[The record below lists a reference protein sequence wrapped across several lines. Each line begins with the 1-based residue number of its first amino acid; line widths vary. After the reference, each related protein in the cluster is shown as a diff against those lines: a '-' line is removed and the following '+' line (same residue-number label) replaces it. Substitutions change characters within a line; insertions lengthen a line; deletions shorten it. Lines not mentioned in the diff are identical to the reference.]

1 MYEQLRPRPQLQK
14 YEQEPST
21 YAIGNTRQR
30 ESAMGEYLSL
40 RDYLLRGIGSGKF
53 RFLWN
58 SKDGRVGLKDEIFSS
73 KNTQTEMLK
82 RIAFLDNNGYTPES
96 LAHYVWEQRGAE
108 IPETWA
114 NDVQDIRD
122 EINDIL
128 LSHDTPTSMIDAA
141 EALRSQPET
150 LEEYIEQTVS
160 PEEIAEYEANE
171 ASQNK
176 MAKYLPEE
184 KAKEISAEE
193 LDYYKPE
200 RVELSDV
207 SELTDEDFS
216 GAYRDVVL
224 PSLPDNV
231 GEMIGANGRKI
242 LIKKNIFDKNN
253 LNHPELGNT
262 DEQLNILRS
271 ALYHPDL
278 LIYDKPASKP
288 NYWVVVKMGDKYAN
302 ALLDVDS
309 SKENVEVVNWYW
321 LNDKTLE
328 GKKKRA
334 IREGGQVLIT
344 VKTGQPSEIS
354 ALPDNSIGSKDSKEF
369 AEKQE
374 KTPKFTG
381 DVVSFAKDVVKNH
394 EIAQEADKVDT
405 NPTEGQKQAGNYQKG
420 HINVQGFDI
429 TIENPKGSVR
439 SGVDADG
446 KAWETTMQNHYGY
459 FKLTEGK
466 DGDHIDV
473 FVGYNP
479 TSEKIFVVDQVDPQ
493 TKEFDESKVMLGF
506 TSAEDAKAA
515 YMSNYEA
522 DWQGFGNIT
531 EVSVEDFKKWLYDG
545 AKQRKEFADYKEN
558 KDTRGKRQDGESKE
572 QGAKS
577 KDNSELGVSSSE
589 DQIVSD
595 IKSIDGEIELT
606 KYIKSLNP
614 ENITEKIADAIYTQD
629 LRVNSD
635 MGVSSYYKFNPE
647 TMKYDEVDGFFVE
660 ESDFDNVVDLIK
672 WYYFKIEPNKRT
684 KSIIDVAKKAVE
696 EDKAKK
702 QEIETKPENTPLFR
716 VVSDTG
722 FYSTVED
729 ALERIKQEKGTK
741 EQFKAMLLKNGAK
754 QAEMGWM
761 GFDELPDKL
770 TKTDIQ
776 EWIDKNRIE
785 VEEVEKAKEQFI
797 KPEGWYVEELF
808 EPLYDDGYRMGDID
822 DADEFVKTNLLDNIE
837 PEEILSKWVDF
848 VNYKEKNTEESTEY
862 SNYTLPGGENYKELL
877 LTLPK
882 IKNAEKYKQ
891 FHISEYYADAP
902 TFAHVRFNERVVN
915 GERVL
920 FIEEVQSDWAQ
931 DIRNKK
937 DSSIPDMPFKST
949 TQWINLAMRRMMRY
963 AAENGFDRIA
973 WTTGEQ
979 QVDRYDLSKQVDR
992 IIIDE
997 NGGVYD
1003 IIVYPKGK
1011 QTSETLKD
1019 GIAEN
1024 ELADYVG
1031 KEIAEK
1037 AISDKGGDFT
1047 GDDLKVGGHGMKWFY
1062 DQILPKA
1069 VQKLGKPFGA
1079 RVENIELPKIGTQ
1092 QSIPVTDAMIKSVSE
1107 GVPLFRIIGEKG
1119 ASRLENAE
1127 RVMADLRVA
1136 REMETDF
1143 NDRPK
1148 RLEKLRNSK
1157 DVEIS
1162 GKEHEGKYELN
1173 RDSAKQWLKDNLRG
1187 SYEIADTGEQV
1198 EISRKGVNK
1207 VTSHSMGSEAHLKS
1221 LIAIPELLHNSIFIT
1236 QEQAEKENAQ
1246 YESYRY
1252 YVTGLKIG
1260 EEYYTAKLTVGVD
1273 RYGNKFYDHALTE
1286 LEKTKLIDY
1295 VNQSVPGFISTVGV
1309 PNPSVTVSKD
1319 TKLLSILQTDEKEN
1333 AKKIRLATGW
1343 ERGTDG
1349 KWRYETPDE
1358 KVDARQL
1365 YKGKLNTLGKI
1376 MPDSELLRT
1385 YPELSDVKVLFD
1397 KLQVQDARFVTEHN
1411 SDTGS
1416 TQYSIVLNE
1425 RFLDDINRVGI
1436 KSIEREIEQA
1446 QKTLKEG
1453 YSDKQKETAQLFG
1466 VELQTPEQLQ
1476 QSIAEK
1482 QATLEQAY
1490 NDFGDAIHSTLIHEV
1505 QHAIQKI
1512 EGFAGGGSI
1521 QQFSTQPKGTKLDR
1535 AIYDFH
1541 SYVKDLE
1548 GDLYE
1553 NIGKVLFDDRFDNF
1567 RYVLRAE
1574 GEKVLEGIND
1584 DTVIDALSRS
1594 YKNKDKEVF
1603 MRNYNY
1609 SVDKINTELKNPS
1622 AYTQYKNLAGE
1633 VEARNVQAR
1642 MNYTPEQRREM
1653 LLQETE
1659 DVAREQQIVLR
1670 EALGEQESKEQ
1681 GTRSKDID
1689 EVSLKAIE
1697 TVFEKAGIPVEY
1709 VTDEE
1714 AQKKYAEVRARE
1726 SDAQMRKAKKTSL
1739 DTVVGEQSSPLK
1751 ATVVSSDAGAKILQ
1765 NIDKTIDKF
1774 ENDRKTIRGF
1784 IGELGQALELKNTGA
1799 SQYGTFETPKGEVFT
1814 LRLSN
1819 HNATVSNFDN
1829 NNENN
1834 GVSIVISRK
1843 PNTGIVNDGN
1853 AHVVEFFYPDKAIN
1867 KSESRALAEIAKSV
1881 KQLLYSGEYK
1891 DTTGLAEVEEVNE
1904 AQFRLDRADNPIGDG
1919 NWHVEHDIINLDKY
1933 PQVVYKVNY
1942 SDTTESVY
1950 VEYTNKENNKSVTV
1964 RFSNHENNAVKF
1976 GDQLNGN
1983 WVRDDEILYRLGLKN
1998 RIFIPETKKDIG
2010 AYQVKRAEAK
2020 SYEEADKTI
2029 QELYDL
2035 PVGTDLSAY
2044 KGKRVKSNRADKISN
2059 WIIGG
2064 DVVKESQV
2072 YTSNILGQHVPV
2084 GKYEYTDIDE
2094 GSGQVSES
2102 GNSLEFRVSSDELA
2116 AIKERAIAD
2125 GTFMKAPN
2133 GKATNLT
2140 EKQWLQVRTKA
2151 FKEWFGDWENDPQ
2164 NASKVVDENGD
2175 PLVVYHG
2182 TTNLLKILVPQLIK
2196 KREDG
2201 SKYIDGGKMR
2211 EIADEFIKNN
2221 KLFPFT
2227 IFEQKD
2233 KVHEGTPTEFP
2244 NFWFSKSKKVAD
2256 TYANEGKTT
2265 GDFVDFMNDIRYDKH
2280 GNLVNDIGRYDILRE
2295 LNKSLSLQGVSNE
2308 KLKEIKNRAD
2318 DLGWFLPD
2326 FPHTLGGV
2334 YKIIATKENLHDL
2347 RNALYDGYEYITF
2360 GGKTISQENRE
2371 KATGEVFGF
2380 VGSFFINVRSD
2391 KNVDYENKIWKD
2403 KVKDKTLAEI
2413 VTDAYND
2420 GADGITIKN
2429 IIDAGN
2435 MGAETPTDEYVVFSP
2450 NQIKSATDNVGT
2462 FDGSNPDIRLFTRPG
2477 RVDKDAAGAP
2487 IVYGWTENG
2496 KVYLVKERLNPETP
2510 AHEYDHLWNLALMKN
2525 NPDLW
2530 KHGVELLKQT
2540 PMWEQIKNDPNYSH
2554 LKTDDQIADEVKA
2567 HLNGKRGAETFA
2579 KMQQE
2584 AKDTGDITVF
2594 AKAVRL
2600 IDDIKKWLKDTW
2612 YWLMDTMTNWSRA
2625 DIERVTLDDFLNM
2638 TLSDMIK
2645 GTPLSPKGEVSSKLD
2660 SAPDGAIAASLDSG
2674 VDVVSSF
2681 EFRVPSDELAA
2692 IKERAIADGTFM
2704 KAPNGKATNLTEKQ
2718 WLQVRTKAFKE
2729 WFGDWENDPQNAS
2742 KVVDEN
2748 GDPLVVYHGTN
2759 ERFAVFKSTKFS
2771 TAGYFAK
2778 NRDFAAEFSKV
2789 RNTDPSVM
2797 DLFLSISNPLD
2808 LSKYDGHKEYNSKEI
2823 VEILPFLKNTKLPW
2837 RVDRIQG
2844 WLGVDEIINEVKKA
2858 GYNGV
2863 YYNEANFDYSTM
2875 DKDGNYGKLADIP
2888 SLIAFE
2894 PNQIKSATDNFGTFD
2909 EGNDDIRFRV
2919 ENKKARQ
2926 RADELMD
2933 NADDLRKVIPDY
2945 NGFLNK
2951 VFQQG
2956 FTKEQRKSVAEAKGD
2971 WYKAIERELATIED
2985 AEKLEYIAHLLDADL
3000 TIGQVKYL
3008 FRRNLDPNNGS
3019 AKWQAREAIR
3029 VEDLKGDVVIVGH
3042 KPINDG
3048 KLESYEKIVKSKG
3061 FRHVFEH
3068 YNSDLPLREFQKLLL
3083 GKDYYEV
3090 ENFRENAYQALK
3102 LSKGRGRHAMDVFAE
3117 NIYKPLI
3124 IHLSKINDKLNEKKL
3139 ETIKSDLKGN
3149 KSHYMRAT
3157 IYAMAKSGLSR
3168 MEIMARRDADAYK
3181 KELLNKPEINGLK
3194 GDAYNEAVSEIEKA
3208 AEKQYKAF
3216 LKRDVSGL
3224 TALAE
3229 LVGRKE
3235 ENFKDVAESIVKEV
3249 EGVLGKEEVD
3259 KFWDEVF
3266 EATQWANERSF
3277 ESGKMSREEY
3287 ERRKDRDAYYL
3298 PHRGYDITT
3307 AADIYDYKD
3316 RESGN
3321 FDSLFL
3327 RAKGRTTLAE
3337 DPFAH
3342 IASMAASA
3350 VLEAERNKAKQALL
3364 RLIETHPNDIVSVR
3378 DAWVQNVGTKNNPEW
3393 VETYPE
3399 LSSKDTPEAIK
3410 KKVDDFERRMKAL
3423 SIVGMARRKRNSL
3436 NLGEAVSKTSPA
3448 ISRRL
3453 VFSFLIV
3460 SKSQFKKVVCSS
3472 NRSFLV

>member
-1 MYEQLRPRPQLQK
+1 LVHSLPPFCNSCKNARPFSVQAAYEKYARPLANKLDGKREFKKNETVEYVDEKGNAHSAVVSTVGDKTVDVVDNATGKVVTHDKQQLQAQIIGDRAVVAGQEYRAGDKLMIPIDGAEHEGIITDIVDGKLSIQIPNAPLMEEGGRNWAWSDYTPEELESLLASHQTESIKTSEKTPENEVSADNETQQNESEQLQKDNLESQDTRTKNQDLEIEDTKKVEFPRDKEGHIDYLQITDDAVYSQALQEEFGDEAHVVADEYLKSAEKALKHAERISDPIKKRREQAKRKAEVERWSNMYEQLRPRPQLQK

-171 ASQNK
+171 ASQNE

-184 KAKEISAEE
+184 KAKEVSEQELDEFYNSSASQIRSDKVASTVDVPKHTFTNFKEAEE
-193 LDYYKPE
+193 WAKNNIVGTYNNEDTGIEVYVSNNSISKFLSGKAIKRSVSKDAHLSALTQIPKLIETSVLRESHPDRDKNPDIKEILRFEGRMNYE
-200 RVELSDV
+200 GVEYPV
-207 SELTDEDFS
+207 KITVK
-216 GAYRDVVL
+216 AYQT
-224 PSLPDNV
+224 
-231 GEMIGANGRKI
+231 GANKAYNYEVMQIESPVG
-242 LIKKNIFDKNN
+242 N
-253 LNHPELGNT
+253 LNLQSETINPST
-262 DEQLNILRS
+262 
-271 ALYHPDL
+271 PDSL
-278 LIYDKPASKP
+278 KS
-288 NYWVVVKMGDKYAN
+288 
-302 ALLDVDS
+302 
-309 SKENVEVVNWYW
+309 
-321 LNDKTLE
+321 
-328 GKKKRA
+328 

-354 ALPDNSIGSKDSKEF
+354 ALPDNSIGSKDSEEVS
-369 AEKQE
+369 EKQE

-381 DVVSFAKDVVKNH
+381 DVVSFAKDIVKKS
-394 EIAQEADKVDT
+394 Q
-405 NPTEGQKQAGNYQKG
+405 
-420 HINVQGFDI
+420 
-429 TIENPKGSVR
+429 
-439 SGVDADG
+439 
-446 KAWETTMQNHYGY
+446 
-459 FKLTEGK
+459 
-466 DGDHIDV
+466 
-473 FVGYNP
+473 
-479 TSEKIFVVDQVDPQ
+479 
-493 TKEFDESKVMLGF
+493 DERIK
-506 TSAEDAKAA
+506 T
-515 YMSNYEA
+515 
-522 DWQGFGNIT
+522 
-531 EVSVEDFKKWLYDG
+531 
-545 AKQRKEFADYKEN
+545 
-558 KDTRGKRQDGESKE
+558 QDGESKE
-572 QGAKS
+572 KEVKS
-577 KDNSELGVSSSE
+577 KDNSELGVPSSE

-614 ENITEKIADAIYTQD
+614 ENITEKIADAIYAQD

-660 ESDFDNVVDLIK
+660 ESDFDNAADLIK

-702 QEIETKPENTPLFR
+702 QEIETNTENTPLFR
-716 VVSDTG
+716 
-722 FYSTVED
+722 
-729 ALERIKQEKGTK
+729 
-741 EQFKAMLLKNGAK
+741 
-754 QAEMGWM
+754 
-761 GFDELPDKL
+761 
-770 TKTDIQ
+770 
-776 EWIDKNRIE
+776 
-785 VEEVEKAKEQFI
+785 
-797 KPEGWYVEELF
+797 
-808 EPLYDDGYRMGDID
+808 
-822 DADEFVKTNLLDNIE
+822 
-837 PEEILSKWVDF
+837 IL
-848 VNYKEKNTEESTEY
+848 
-862 SNYTLPGGENYKELL
+862 
-877 LTLPK
+877 
-882 IKNAEKYKQ
+882 
-891 FHISEYYADAP
+891 
-902 TFAHVRFNERVVN
+902 
-915 GERVL
+915 
-920 FIEEVQSDWAQ
+920 
-931 DIRNKK
+931 
-937 DSSIPDMPFKST
+937 
-949 TQWINLAMRRMMRY
+949 
-963 AAENGFDRIA
+963 
-973 WTTGEQ
+973 
-979 QVDRYDLSKQVDR
+979 
-992 IIIDE
+992 
-997 NGGVYD
+997 
-1003 IIVYPKGK
+1003 
-1011 QTSETLKD
+1011 
-1019 GIAEN
+1019 
-1024 ELADYVG
+1024 
-1031 KEIAEK
+1031 
-1037 AISDKGGDFT
+1037 
-1047 GDDLKVGGHGMKWFY
+1047 
-1062 DQILPKA
+1062 
-1069 VQKLGKPFGA
+1069 
-1079 RVENIELPKIGTQ
+1079 
-1092 QSIPVTDAMIKSVSE
+1092 
-1107 GVPLFRIIGEKG
+1107 GEKG

-1143 NDRPK
+1143 NERPK
-1148 RLEKLRNSK
+1148 RLEKLRKS
-1157 DVEIS
+1157 EPIS
-1162 GKEHEGKYELN
+1162 ITGKEITPSDDLKEYKKNASEY
-1173 RDSAKQWLKDNLRG
+1173 AKGLRG
-1187 SYEIADTGEQV
+1187 SYTNKDTGDVIELTS
-1198 EISRKGVNK
+1198 SRKNGGIREILQHDYKDVEHLQSVAAIPQIIENSIYIGWSPNADNK
-1207 VTSHSMGSEAHLKS
+1207 VDAERFEYYVSGLNIGGSEYTVKS
-1221 LIAIPELLHNSIFIT
+1221 VVVTLADGS
-1236 QEQAEKENAQ
+1236 K
-1246 YESYRY
+1246 Y
-1252 YVTGLKIG
+1252 YDH
-1260 EEYYTAKLTVGVD
+1260 KLTSI
-1273 RYGNKFYDHALTE
+1273 
-1286 LEKTKLIDY
+1286 EKGRLIDLI
-1295 VNQSVPGFISTVGV
+1295 NNKSAKPSNPISNELSGEADLLSDV
-1309 PNPSVTVSKD
+1309 KD
-1319 TKLLSILQTDEKEN
+1319 KRLLSILQTDEKEN

-1343 ERGTDG
+1343 ERGADG

-1365 YKGKLNTLGKI
+1365 YKGVLNTLGKI

-1397 KLQVQDARFVTEHN
+1397 KLQVQDARFVTEYN

-1512 EGFAGGGSI
+1512 EGFAGGGSM
-1521 QQFSTQPKGTKLDR
+1521 QQFITQPKGTKLDR

-1541 SYVKDLE
+1541 YYVKDLE

-1553 NIGKVLFDDRFDNF
+1553 NIGRVLFDERFDNF

-1574 GEKVLEGIND
+1574 GEKVWEGIN

-1594 YKNKDKEVF
+1594 YKNHDKEVF

-1609 SVDKINTELKNPS
+1609 SVDKINTELQRPS
-1622 AYTQYKNLAGE
+1622 PYTQYKNLAGE

-1681 GTRSKDID
+1681 GTRSKD

-1714 AQKKYAEVRARE
+1714 AQRKYAEVRARE
-1726 SDAQMRKAKKTSL
+1726 SEAQMRRTTKKASP
-1739 DTVVGEQSSPLK
+1739 DTAVGEQGSPLK
-1751 ATVVSSDAGAKILQ
+1751 ATVISSDAGTKILQ
-1765 NIDKTIDKF
+1765 NLDKTIAKY
-1774 ENDRKTIRGF
+1774 ENISGITKAFIVDIRA
-1784 IGELGQALELKNTGA
+1784 ALNLKDTGK

-1843 PNTGIVNDGN
+1843 PNTGIENDGN
-1853 AHVVEFFYPDKAIN
+1853 AHVIEFFYPDKAIN
-1867 KSESRALAEIAKSV
+1867 KSDSRALAEIAKSV

-1919 NWHVEHDIINLDKY
+1919 SWHVEHDIINLDKY
-1933 PQVVYKVNY
+1933 PQVDYKVNY

-2072 YTSNILGQHVPV
+2072 YTSNILGQHVPI

-2094 GSGQVSES
+2094 GSGRGTES
-2102 GNSLEFRVSSDELA
+2102 GDVQFHAVWHGSPHMFDRFSTNFIRTGQGVNMYGWGLYFTDLE
-2116 AIKERAIAD
+2116 
-2125 GTFMKAPN
+2125 
-2133 GKATNLT
+2133 
-2140 EKQWLQVRTKA
+2140 
-2151 FKEWFGDWENDPQ
+2151 
-2164 NASKVVDENGD
+2164 
-2175 PLVVYHG
+2175 
-2182 TTNLLKILVPQLIK
+2182 
-2196 KREDG
+2196 
-2201 SKYIDGGKMR
+2201 
-2211 EIADEFIKNN
+2211 
-2221 KLFPFT
+2221 
-2227 IFEQKD
+2227 
-2233 KVHEGTPTEFP
+2233 
-2244 NFWFSKSKKVAD
+2244 
-2256 TYANEGKTT
+2256 
-2265 GDFVDFMNDIRYDKH
+2265 
-2280 GNLVNDIGRYDILRE
+2280 DIGRSYAKALTLTKSQRKLLNKAITIANRYSKIETIAKKIESELSHTLWNDDYDAGIYVGYNNGDYEIELTDNSNGNVIKRFYVESLIGSEKYDINEKGNLYKVKIHGDKTIDE
-2295 LNKSLSLQGVSNE
+2295 LNFIRWDKELAPEQLKAISKQSQKENVKDFTKS
-2308 KLKEIKNRAD
+2308 
-2318 DLGWFLPD
+2318 D
-2326 FPHTLGGV
+2326 FP
-2334 YKIIATKENLHDL
+2334 
-2347 RNALYDGYEYITF
+2347 
-2360 GGKTISQENRE
+2360 Q
-2371 KATGEVFGF
+2371 TGEWLNTFL
-2380 VGSFFINVRSD
+2380 VGNAKLNPKEASLFLLRAGI
-2391 KNVDYENKIWKD
+2391 
-2403 KVKDKTLAEI
+2403 
-2413 VTDAYND
+2413 
-2420 GADGITIKN
+2420 DGIQY
-2429 IIDAGN
+2429 
-2435 MGAETPTDEYVVFSP
+2435 PTEYTTKGEHENSYNYVVFDENAIDIEEHIQFFTKP
-2450 NQIKSATDNVGT
+2450 PLIPPKGGKSGLVKGAT
-2462 FDGSNPDIRLFTRPG
+2462 
-2477 RVDKDAAGAP
+2477 P

-2510 AHEYDHLWNLALMKN
+2510 IHEYDHLWNAALRKY
-2525 NPDLW
+2525 NPELW

-2567 HLNGKRGAETFA
+2567 HINGKNIADTFA

-2584 AKDTGDITVF
+2584 AKDTGDITLL
-2594 AKAVRL
+2594 ARATKL
-2600 IDDIKKWLKDTW
+2600 INDIKNWLKDTW

-2660 SAPDGAIAASLDSG
+2660 SAPDGAIAASPDSG
-2674 VDVVSSF
+2674 VDVVSSS
-2681 EFRVPSDELAA
+2681 EFGVPSDELAA

-2704 KAPNGKATNLTEKQ
+2704 KAPNSKATNLTEKQ
-2718 WLQVRTKAFKE
+2718 WLQVRTKAFKK
-2729 WFGDWENDPQNAS
+2729 WFGDWELANKLRMINNIKPIKAKPHNLTKEQLQKKYAEIGTVRNDYSGVDVEFYKSAFNKNYRDGGLFAKAVPYLAKTFENSVLAYQESDTLGGVERKDGSFHKEHRNVRSWDNYVGKIEIDGKDYYVRFTVQAENSNKSGLHSSFITNIELYNKPTVDASIPTSGGARLVYDGIVDTKLQEFFEKAREAEENSS

-2797 DLFLSISNPLD
+2797 DVFLNIPNILD
-2808 LSKYDGHKEYNSKEI
+2808 LSKFNGQKEYNSKEI

-2844 WLGVDEIINEVKKA
+2844 WLGVDEVINEAKKV

-2863 YYNEANFDYSTM
+2863 AYNEANFDYSIM
-2875 DKDGNYGKLADIP
+2875 DEDGNYGKLADVP
-2888 SLIAFE
+2888 SFIAFN
-2894 PNQIKSATDNFGTFD
+2894 PTQIKSATDNIGTFD
-2909 EGNDDIRFRV
+2909 VANDDIRFRV

-2956 FTKEQRKSVAEAKGD
+2956 FTKEQRKSVAKAKGN

-3008 FRRNLDPNNGS
+3008 FRRNLDPNDGS

-3048 KLESYEKIVKSKG
+3048 KLEAYEKIVKSKG

-3068 YNSDLPLREFQKLLL
+3068 YNSDLPLREFQQLLL

-3102 LSKGRGRHAMDVFAE
+3102 LSKGRGRHAMDMFTQ

-3124 IHLSKINDKLNEKKL
+3124 VHLSKINDKLNEEKL

-3157 IYAMAKSGLSR
+3157 VYAMAKSGLSR
-3168 MEIMARRDADAYK
+3168 MKIMARRDADAYK

-3229 LVGRKE
+3229 LVGRKD

-3393 VETYPE
+3393 VEAYPK
-3399 LSSKDTPEAIK
+3399 LNSKDSPETIK

-3460 SKSQFKKVVCSS
+3460 SKSQFKKAVCSS

>member
-171 ASQNK
+171 ASQNE

-184 KAKEISAEE
+184 KKPEISEQE

-253 LNHPELGNT
+253 LNHPELGNA

-381 DVVSFAKDVVKNH
+381 DVVSFAKDVV
-394 EIAQEADKVDT
+394 
-405 NPTEGQKQAGNYQKG
+405 
-420 HINVQGFDI
+420 
-429 TIENPKGSVR
+429 
-439 SGVDADG
+439 
-446 KAWETTMQNHYGY
+446 
-459 FKLTEGK
+459 
-466 DGDHIDV
+466 
-473 FVGYNP
+473 
-479 TSEKIFVVDQVDPQ
+479 EKSQ
-493 TKEFDESKVMLGF
+493 DERIK
-506 TSAEDAKAA
+506 T
-515 YMSNYEA
+515 
-522 DWQGFGNIT
+522 
-531 EVSVEDFKKWLYDG
+531 
-545 AKQRKEFADYKEN
+545 
-558 KDTRGKRQDGESKE
+558 QDGESKE

-577 KDNSELGVSSSE
+577 KDNSELGVPSSE

-660 ESDFDNVVDLIK
+660 ESDFDNTADLIK

-702 QEIETKPENTPLFR
+702 QEIETNTENTPLFR

-754 QAEMGWM
+754 QAEMDWM

-776 EWIDKNRIE
+776 EWIDENRIE
-785 VEEVEKAKEQFI
+785 VEEVQKEK
-797 KPEGWYVEELF
+797 YVETGYVDTDTPNAEAQELLEDYENDLRRWEF
-808 EPLYDDGYRMGDID
+808 LEAKLKDAYSVYEIGDAEIEDIEKHLEELENEYGSYDD
-822 DADEFVKTNLLDNIE
+822 LLEIINDFYQNPDNFE
-837 PEEILSKWVDF
+837 TEVVD
-848 VNYKEKNTEESTEY
+848 NTEY
-862 SNYTLPGGENYKELL
+862 SDYTLPGGENYKELL

-902 TFAHVRFNERVVN
+902 TFAHVRFNERTAD
-915 GERVL
+915 GEWVL

-937 DSSIPDMPFKST
+937 DSSIADMPFKQT

-1107 GVPLFRIIGEKG
+1107 GVPLFRILGEKG

-1127 RVMADLRVA
+1127 KVMADLRVA

-1143 NDRPK
+1143 NERPK
-1148 RLEKLRNSK
+1148 RLEKLRKS
-1157 DVEIS
+1157 EPIS
-1162 GKEHEGKYELN
+1162 ITGKEITPSEDLKEYKKNAFEYGKQFRGKYTNKDNGKVIFIGKNGIKEVLNHDYKNVEQLQSVAAIPQIIENSIYISSELN
-1173 RDSAKQWLKDNLRG
+1173 NDTKIDAEKFDYYLTGLNIGGVDYTVRSVIVELKDG
-1187 SYEIADTGEQV
+1187 T
-1198 EISRKGVNK
+1198 
-1207 VTSHSMGSEAHLKS
+1207 
-1221 LIAIPELLHNSIFIT
+1221 
-1236 QEQAEKENAQ
+1236 
-1246 YESYRY
+1246 RY
-1252 YVTGLKIG
+1252 YDH
-1260 EEYYTAKLTVGVD
+1260 KLTQI
-1273 RYGNKFYDHALTE
+1273 
-1286 LEKTKLIDY
+1286 EKGKLID
-1295 VNQSVPGFISTVGV
+1295 SLIGTTPGFNQTESLNSI
-1309 PNPSVTVSKD
+1309 SKD

-1397 KLQVQDARFVTEHN
+1397 KLLLQNARFVTEHN

-1521 QQFSTQPKGTKLDR
+1521 QQFITQPKGTKLDR

-1584 DTVIDALSRS
+1584 DTIIDALIRS
-1594 YKNKDKEVF
+1594 YKNKNKEVF

-1670 EALGEQESKEQ
+1670 EALGEQDSKEQ

-1714 AQKKYAEVRARE
+1714 AQRKYAEVRERE
-1726 SDAQMRKAKKTSL
+1726 SDAQMRRTTKKASP
-1739 DTVVGEQSSPLK
+1739 DTAVGEQSSPLK
-1751 ATVVSSDAGAKILQ
+1751 ATVISSDAGAKILQ
-1765 NIDKTIDKF
+1765 NIDTAIAKYENISGIDK
-1774 ENDRKTIRGF
+1774 GF
-1784 IGELGQALELKNTGA
+1784 ISEISALLGLKNTGA
-1799 SQYGTFETPKGEVFT
+1799 SQYGTFETQKGEVFT

-1829 NNENN
+1829 HGENN

-1843 PNTGIVNDGN
+1843 PNTGIENDGN
-1853 AHVVEFFYPDKAIN
+1853 AHVIEFFYPDKAIN
-1867 KSESRALAEIAKSV
+1867 KSDSRALAEIAKSV
-1881 KQLLYSGEYK
+1881 KQLLYSGEYE

-1904 AQFRLDRADNPIGDG
+1904 AQFLLDRADNPIGDG
-1919 NWHVEHDIINLDKY
+1919 SWHVEHDIINLDKY
-1933 PQVVYKVNY
+1933 PQVDYKVNY

-2094 GSGQVSES
+2094 GSGLFSES
-2102 GNSLEFRVSSDELA
+2102 GNVAQFRVIGEKGASRLENAEKVMADLRVAKEMEA
-2116 AIKERAIAD
+2116 A
-2125 GTFMKAPN
+2125 
-2133 GKATNLT
+2133 
-2140 EKQWLQVRTKA
+2140 
-2151 FKEWFGDWENDPQ
+2151 
-2164 NASKVVDENGD
+2164 
-2175 PLVVYHG
+2175 
-2182 TTNLLKILVPQLIK
+2182 
-2196 KREDG
+2196 
-2201 SKYIDGGKMR
+2201 
-2211 EIADEFIKNN
+2211 
-2221 KLFPFT
+2221 
-2227 IFEQKD
+2227 
-2233 KVHEGTPTEFP
+2233 
-2244 NFWFSKSKKVAD
+2244 
-2256 TYANEGKTT
+2256 GKTAKK
-2265 GDFVDFMNDIRYDKH
+2265 IR
-2280 GNLVNDIGRYDILRE
+2280 L
-2295 LNKSLSLQGVSNE
+2295 
-2308 KLKEIKNRAD
+2308 
-2318 DLGWFLPD
+2318 
-2326 FPHTLGGV
+2326 
-2334 YKIIATKENLHDL
+2334 
-2347 RNALYDGYEYITF
+2347 
-2360 GGKTISQENRE
+2360 
-2371 KATGEVFGF
+2371 ATGWE
-2380 VGSFFINVRSD
+2380 R
-2391 KNVDYENKIWKD
+2391 
-2403 KVKDKTLAEI
+2403 
-2413 VTDAYND
+2413 
-2420 GADGITIKN
+2420 GADGKWRYEVADEKIHWKGVLYNGADKLFELLVEEKPLKTIKLFELFQDGKESELFKTYPELLGVKVRFGKSDGLAHWYGYRNEIVFNKDYFGDIDFNWDGVFIQSILIHEIQHAIQN
-2429 IIDAGN
+2429 IEGFARGGNLREFKTEDYSEVEYIAAANLRREVEILIQLDKRRTLDTAIDLYIKNHPEIKEYCDEVGYDFDGIVELAYLFKEDYLRKAAEEKRLNPPLTPEEQYRRLAGEVEARN
-2435 MGAETPTDEYVVFSP
+2435 AQARKDFTPKQRRERLLAETEDVAREQ
-2450 NQIKSATDNVGT
+2450 QIVQ
-2462 FDGSNPDIRLFTRPG
+2462 FFTRPG
-2477 RVDKDAAGAP
+2477 RVGKGEKGSP

-2510 AHEYDHLWNLALMKN
+2510 IHEYDHLWNAALRKY
-2525 NPDLW
+2525 NPELW

-2660 SAPDGAIAASLDSG
+2660 SAPDGTIAASLDSG
-2674 VDVVSSF
+2674 VDVVSSS
-2681 EFRVPSDELAA
+2681 EFRVPSDELSA

-2704 KAPNGKATNLTEKQ
+2704 KAPNGKPTNLTEKQ
-2718 WLQVRTKAFKE
+2718 WLQVRTKAFKK
-2729 WFGDWENDPQNAS
+2729 WFGDWENDPKNAS

-2748 GDPLVVYHGTN
+2748 GEPLVVYHGTTKN
-2759 ERFAVFKSTKFS
+2759 FTVFNNKKIGKSNYGRYGHFFTPSQELATDFTRYKWTNSNSPLRKNAHNLAAFINVRNPITITAKQYTMNVLNRMDLSEYDSIIITPFSAEEKTSFDNIFGGDKSGSKEFDYNQYAVFS
-2771 TAGYFAK
+2771 
-2778 NRDFAAEFSKV
+2778 
-2789 RNTDPSVM
+2789 
-2797 DLFLSISNPLD
+2797 
-2808 LSKYDGHKEYNSKEI
+2808 
-2823 VEILPFLKNTKLPW
+2823 
-2837 RVDRIQG
+2837 
-2844 WLGVDEIINEVKKA
+2844 
-2858 GYNGV
+2858 
-2863 YYNEANFDYSTM
+2863 
-2875 DKDGNYGKLADIP
+2875 
-2888 SLIAFE
+2888 
-2894 PNQIKSATDNFGTFD
+2894 PNQIKSATDNVGTFD
-2909 EGNDDIRFRV
+2909 ANNDDIRFRV
-2919 ENKKARQ
+2919 ENKESRQ

-2933 NADDLRKVIPDY
+2933 NADDLRKIIPDY
-2945 NGFLNK
+2945 SGFLNK

-3008 FRRNLDPNNGS
+3008 FRRNLDPNDGS

-3029 VEDLKGDVVIVGH
+3029 IEDLKGDVVIVGH

-3048 KLESYEKIVKSKG
+3048 KLEAYEKIVKNKG

-3124 IHLSKINDKLNEKKL
+3124 IHLSKINDKLNEEKL

-3157 IYAMAKSGLSR
+3157 VYAMAKSGLSR

-3229 LVGRKE
+3229 LVGRKD

-3393 VETYPE
+3393 VEAYPK
-3399 LSSKDTPEAIK
+3399 LNSKDSPETIK

-3460 SKSQFKKVVCSS
+3460 SKSQFKKAVCSS